1 MPEQKGSLLD
11 KIKAFFVR
19 RRKNKL
25 KKKEQERKEL
35 EEVLKNISEKVIPLG
50 TPVNVGVAVDK
61 INLNKISLRT
71 NKNVV
76 TVMKPRILE
85 PQEEKETK
93 KKNLTKQEIAE
104 ETIATMSATDLLQ
117 LRKRI
122 VENSK
127 VVVGV
132 APVIQNQIPQ
142 KQKESEPFQQT
153 KEVVQDNIAVKKD
166 VKKQTSQD
174 ISSTISVT
182 QKHVQPEQKE
192 TGYLHQPQKVVQN
205 NIGVKNGI
213 KIETSKNAQNTIL
226 EPIKVNISPAK
237 SQENSKTEKQV
248 EQEKISTKPQFQP
261 KKTNKGML
269 VKKVKSSNIRI
280 INLNNKAI
288 KPKHGNIKLKQA
300 AEQKI
305 MQQEKE
311 ISLILMRMI
320 DRNLYELA
328 YFKEELTDLTDKT
341 KEAKTKEEIEEIE
354 KRFLI
359 LKERLELVYNDFL
372 DLRQKA
378 SSAEIPN
385 EYNESF
391 SELLNKYKLDIKSDE
406 SIEQLLKGMDTK
418 FKENLNI
425 MESIVCLE
433 ESKEI
438 LGDEI
443 YTKKEDIR
451 VRDEELERSDETL
464 QKIDFIKN
472 ELDQTLESNKI
483 AIVNVIEHVNSIR
496 PEERVQ
502 YQFHVAENLM
512 RTALNFGAAFALL
525 NPNNGRLSNAYGA
538 VTMLN
543 AVRSI
548 GRIFEPERQV
558 YYVSSNDFE
567 NEILEH
573 LNDYTYINRNLDLSI
588 EEIEKLKEDFD
599 DKYIQYIDDIP
610 EIGESYRQ
618 INDLQDQ
625 LKDIKVEMR
634 LQEAVLERQIVKNN
648 QIVKSIEG

>member
-1 MPEQKGSLLD
+1 MTGQKGSLLD
-11 KIKAFFVR
+11 KIKAFFIR

-35 EEVLKNISEKVIPLG
+35 EEVLKSISEKVIPLG
-50 TPVNVGVAVDK
+50 TPVNVGIAIDK

-76 TVMKPRILE
+76 TMVKPRILE
-85 PQEEKETK
+85 QQEVEKAKEE
-93 KKNLTKQEIAE
+93 NLTNQEIAE
-104 ETIATMSATDLLQ
+104 ETIATMSAADLLQ

-127 VVVGV
+127 TVVGV
-132 APVIQNQIPQ
+132 AAPVVQ
-142 KQKESEPFQQT
+142 KQ
-153 KEVVQDNIAVKKD
+153 
-166 VKKQTSQD
+166 
-174 ISSTISVT
+174 
-182 QKHVQPEQKE
+182 VQPENKIKLPQVEENFAYSLE
-192 TGYLHQPQKVVQN
+192 TNKKQEENEQQHLKN
-205 NIGVKNGI
+205 LSKNIAKAKTDIEPN
-213 KIETSKNAQNTIL
+213 KIEKNIIL
-226 EPIKVNISPAK
+226 EPIKANTSSDKNKEKIEIK
-237 SQENSKTEKQV
+237 KQV
-248 EQEKISTKPQFQP
+248 ELEKSDTKEKQQP
-261 KKTNKGML
+261 KKTTKGML
-269 VKKVKSSNIRI
+269 VKKVKLSNIRI
-280 INLNNKAI
+280 INLNNNTI
-288 KPKHGNIKLKQA
+288 KPKTGNIKLRQVS
-300 AEQKI
+300 EQKI

-311 ISLILMRMI
+311 VSLILMRMI

-341 KEAKTKEEIEEIE
+341 KKAKTKEEIEEIE
-354 KRFLI
+354 KRFLM
-359 LKERLELVYNDFL
+359 LKERLELVYNEFL
-372 DLRQKA
+372 DLKQKA

-385 EYNESF
+385 EYNESL

-406 SIEQLLKGMDTK
+406 NIEQLLKKMDTK

-451 VRDEELERSDETL
+451 VRNEELERNNETL
-464 QKIDFIKN
+464 EKIDFIKN
-472 ELDQTLESNKI
+472 ELDRTLESNKE
-483 AIVNVIEHVNSIR
+483 AIHSVIEHVNSIR
-496 PEERVQ
+496 PEERVR
-502 YQFHVAENLM
+502 YQFNVAENLM
-512 RTALNFGAAFALL
+512 RTALNFGASFALL

-543 AVRSI
+543 AIRSI

-573 LNDYTYINRNLDLSI
+573 LNDFTYINRNLDLSI

-610 EIGESYRQ
+610 EISESYRQ

>member
-1 MPEQKGSLLD
+1 MTGQKGSLLD
-11 KIKAFFVR
+11 KIKAFFIR

-35 EEVLKNISEKVIPLG
+35 EEVLKSISEKVIPLG
-50 TPVNVGVAVDK
+50 TPVNVGIAIDK

-76 TVMKPRILE
+76 TMVKPRILE
-85 PQEEKETK
+85 QQEVEKAKEE
-93 KKNLTKQEIAE
+93 NLTNQEIAE
-104 ETIATMSATDLLQ
+104 ETIATMSAADLLQ

-127 VVVGV
+127 TVVGV
-132 APVIQNQIPQ
+132 AAPVVQ
-142 KQKESEPFQQT
+142 KQ
-153 KEVVQDNIAVKKD
+153 
-166 VKKQTSQD
+166 
-174 ISSTISVT
+174 
-182 QKHVQPEQKE
+182 VQPENKIKLPQVEENFAYSLE
-192 TGYLHQPQKVVQN
+192 TNKKQEENEQQHLKN
-205 NIGVKNGI
+205 LSKNIAKAKTDIEPN
-213 KIETSKNAQNTIL
+213 KIEKNIIL
-226 EPIKVNISPAK
+226 EPIKANTSSDKNKEKIEIK
-237 SQENSKTEKQV
+237 KQV
-248 EQEKISTKPQFQP
+248 ELEKSDTKEKQQP
-261 KKTNKGML
+261 KKTTKGML
-269 VKKVKSSNIRI
+269 VKKVKLSNIRI
-280 INLNNKAI
+280 INLNNNTI
-288 KPKHGNIKLKQA
+288 KPKTGNIKLRQVS
-300 AEQKI
+300 EQKI

-311 ISLILMRMI
+311 VSLILMRMI

-341 KEAKTKEEIEEIE
+341 KKAKTKEEIEEIE
-354 KRFLI
+354 KRFLM
-359 LKERLELVYNDFL
+359 LKERLELVYNEFL
-372 DLRQKA
+372 DLKQKA

-385 EYNESF
+385 EYNESL

-406 SIEQLLKGMDTK
+406 NIEQLLKKMDTK

-451 VRDEELERSDETL
+451 VRNEELERNNETL
-464 QKIDFIKN
+464 EKIDFIKN
-472 ELDQTLESNKI
+472 ELDRTLESNKE
-483 AIVNVIEHVNSIR
+483 AIHSVIEHVNSIR
-496 PEERVQ
+496 PEERVR
-502 YQFHVAENLM
+502 YQFNVAENLM
-512 RTALNFGAAFALL
+512 RTALNFGASFALL

-543 AVRSI
+543 AIRSI

-573 LNDYTYINRNLDLSI
+573 LNDFTYINRNLDLSI
-588 EEIEKLKEDFD
+588 EEIEKLKDDFD

-610 EIGESYRQ
+610 EISESYRQ

>member
-1 MPEQKGSLLD
+1 MTGQKGSLLD
-11 KIKAFFVR
+11 KIKAFFIR

-35 EEVLKNISEKVIPLG
+35 EEVLKSISEKVIPLG
-50 TPVNVGVAVDK
+50 TPVNVGIAIDK

-76 TVMKPRILE
+76 TMVKPRILE
-85 PQEEKETK
+85 QQEVEKAKEE
-93 KKNLTKQEIAE
+93 NLTNQEIAE
-104 ETIATMSATDLLQ
+104 ETIATMSAADLLQ

-127 VVVGV
+127 TVVGV
-132 APVIQNQIPQ
+132 AAPVVQ
-142 KQKESEPFQQT
+142 KQ
-153 KEVVQDNIAVKKD
+153 
-166 VKKQTSQD
+166 
-174 ISSTISVT
+174 
-182 QKHVQPEQKE
+182 VQPENKIKLPQVEENFAYSLE
-192 TGYLHQPQKVVQN
+192 TNKKQEENEQQHLKN
-205 NIGVKNGI
+205 LSKNIAKAKTDIEPN
-213 KIETSKNAQNTIL
+213 KIEKNIIL
-226 EPIKVNISPAK
+226 EPIKANTSSDKNKEKIEIK
-237 SQENSKTEKQV
+237 KQV
-248 EQEKISTKPQFQP
+248 ELEKSDTKEKQQP
-261 KKTNKGML
+261 KKPTKGML
-269 VKKVKSSNIRI
+269 VKKVKLSNIKI
-280 INLNNKAI
+280 INLNNNTI
-288 KPKHGNIKLKQA
+288 KPKTGNIKLRQVS
-300 AEQKI
+300 EQKI

-311 ISLILMRMI
+311 VSLILMRMI

-341 KEAKTKEEIEEIE
+341 KKAKTKEEIEEIE
-354 KRFLI
+354 KRFLM
-359 LKERLELVYNDFL
+359 LKERLELVYNEFL
-372 DLRQKA
+372 DLKQKA

-385 EYNESF
+385 EYNESL

-406 SIEQLLKGMDTK
+406 NIEQLLKKMDTK

-451 VRDEELERSDETL
+451 VRNEELERNNETL
-464 QKIDFIKN
+464 EKIDFIKN
-472 ELDQTLESNKI
+472 ELDRTLESNKE
-483 AIVNVIEHVNSIR
+483 AIHSVIEHVNSIR
-496 PEERVQ
+496 PEERVR
-502 YQFHVAENLM
+502 YQFNVAENLM
-512 RTALNFGAAFALL
+512 RTALNFGASFALL

-543 AVRSI
+543 AIRSI

-567 NEILEH
+567 NEILEN
-573 LNDYTYINRNLDLSI
+573 LNDFTYINRNLDLSI
-588 EEIEKLKEDFD
+588 EEIEKLKDDFD

-610 EIGESYRQ
+610 EISESYRQ

>member
-1 MPEQKGSLLD
+1 MTGQKGSLLD
-11 KIKAFFVR
+11 KIKAFFIR

-35 EEVLKNISEKVIPLG
+35 EEVLKSISEKVIPLG
-50 TPVNVGVAVDK
+50 TPVNVGIAIDK

-76 TVMKPRILE
+76 TMVKPRILE
-85 PQEEKETK
+85 QQEVEKTK
-93 KKNLTKQEIAE
+93 EENLTNQEIAE
-104 ETIATMSATDLLQ
+104 ETIATMGAADLLQ

-127 VVVGV
+127 TVVGV
-132 APVIQNQIPQ
+132 APVAQ
-142 KQKESEPFQQT
+142 KQ
-153 KEVVQDNIAVKKD
+153 
-166 VKKQTSQD
+166 
-174 ISSTISVT
+174 
-182 QKHVQPEQKE
+182 VQPE
-192 TGYLHQPQKVVQN
+192 N
-205 NIGVKNGI
+205 
-213 KIETSKNAQNTIL
+213 KIELPQVEENFIYSLETNKKQEENEQQHLKELSKNSAKAKTDIEPNKIERNIIL
-226 EPIKVNISPAK
+226 EPIKANTYSTKNKEKIEIK
-237 SQENSKTEKQV
+237 KQV
-248 EQEKISTKPQFQP
+248 EQEKSDTKTQQQS
-261 KKTNKGML
+261 KKTAKGML
-269 VKKVKSSNIRI
+269 VKKVNLSNIRI

-288 KPKHGNIKLKQA
+288 KPKTGNIKLRQA
-300 AEQKI
+300 SEQKI

-311 ISLILMRMI
+311 VSLILMRMI

-328 YFKEELTDLTDKT
+328 YFKEELTNLTDKT

-359 LKERLELVYNDFL
+359 LKERLELVYNEFL
-372 DLRQKA
+372 DLKQKA
-378 SSAEIPN
+378 SSAELQN
-385 EYNESF
+385 EYNESL

-406 SIEQLLKGMDTK
+406 NIEQLLKGMDTK

-451 VRDEELERSDETL
+451 VRDEELERNNETL
-464 QKIDFIKN
+464 EKIDFIKN
-472 ELDQTLESNKI
+472 ELDQTLESNKE
-483 AIVNVIEHVNSIR
+483 AIHSVIEHVNSIR
-496 PEERVQ
+496 PEERVR
-502 YQFHVAENLM
+502 YQFNVAENLM
-512 RTALNFGAAFALL
+512 RTALNFGASFALL

-543 AVRSI
+543 AIRSI

-573 LNDYTYINRNLDLSI
+573 LNDFTYINRNLDLSI
-588 EEIEKLKEDFD
+588 EEIEKLKDDFD

-634 LQEAVLERQIVKNN
+634 LQEEVLERQIVKNN

>member
-1 MPEQKGSLLD
+1 MTGQKGSLLD
-11 KIKAFFVR
+11 KIKAFFIR

-35 EEVLKNISEKVIPLG
+35 EEVLKSISEKVIPLG
-50 TPVNVGVAVDK
+50 TPVNVGIAIDK

-76 TVMKPRILE
+76 TMVKPRILE
-85 PQEEKETK
+85 QQEVEKAKEE
-93 KKNLTKQEIAE
+93 NLTNQEIAE
-104 ETIATMSATDLLQ
+104 ETIATMSAADLLQ

-127 VVVGV
+127 TVVGV
-132 APVIQNQIPQ
+132 AAPVVQ
-142 KQKESEPFQQT
+142 KQ
-153 KEVVQDNIAVKKD
+153 
-166 VKKQTSQD
+166 
-174 ISSTISVT
+174 
-182 QKHVQPEQKE
+182 VQPENKIKLSQVEENFAYSLE
-192 TGYLHQPQKVVQN
+192 TNKKQEENEQQHLKN
-205 NIGVKNGI
+205 LSKNIAKAKTDIEPN
-213 KIETSKNAQNTIL
+213 KIEKNIIL
-226 EPIKVNISPAK
+226 EPIKANTSSDKNKEKIEIK
-237 SQENSKTEKQV
+237 KQV
-248 EQEKISTKPQFQP
+248 ELEKSDTKEKQQP
-261 KKTNKGML
+261 KKTTKGML
-269 VKKVKSSNIRI
+269 VKKVKLSNIRI
-280 INLNNKAI
+280 INLNNNTI
-288 KPKHGNIKLKQA
+288 KPKTGNIKLRQVS
-300 AEQKI
+300 EQKI

-311 ISLILMRMI
+311 VSLILMRMI

-341 KEAKTKEEIEEIE
+341 KKAKTKEEIEEIE
-354 KRFLI
+354 KRFLM
-359 LKERLELVYNDFL
+359 LKERLELVYNEFL
-372 DLRQKA
+372 DLKQKA

-385 EYNESF
+385 EYNESL

-406 SIEQLLKGMDTK
+406 NIEQLLKKMDTK

-451 VRDEELERSDETL
+451 VRNEELERNNETL
-464 QKIDFIKN
+464 EKIDFIKN
-472 ELDQTLESNKI
+472 ELDRTLESNKE
-483 AIVNVIEHVNSIR
+483 AIHSVIEHVNSIR
-496 PEERVQ
+496 PEERVR
-502 YQFHVAENLM
+502 YQFNVAENLM
-512 RTALNFGAAFALL
+512 RTALNFGASFALL

-543 AVRSI
+543 AIRSI
-548 GRIFEPERQV
+548 GRIFEPERQL

-573 LNDYTYINRNLDLSI
+573 LNDFTYINRNLDLSI
-588 EEIEKLKEDFD
+588 EEIEKLKDDFD

-610 EIGESYRQ
+610 EISESYRQ

-625 LKDIKVEMR
+625 LKDIKVEMH

>member
-1 MPEQKGSLLD
+1 MTGQKGSLLD
-11 KIKAFFVR
+11 KIKAFFIR

-35 EEVLKNISEKVIPLG
+35 EEVLKSISEKVIPLG
-50 TPVNVGVAVDK
+50 TPVNVGIAIDK

-76 TVMKPRILE
+76 TMVKPRILE
-85 PQEEKETK
+85 QQEVEKTK
-93 KKNLTKQEIAE
+93 EENLTNQEIAE
-104 ETIATMSATDLLQ
+104 ETIATMGAADLLQ

-127 VVVGV
+127 TVVGV
-132 APVIQNQIPQ
+132 APVAQ
-142 KQKESEPFQQT
+142 KQ
-153 KEVVQDNIAVKKD
+153 
-166 VKKQTSQD
+166 
-174 ISSTISVT
+174 
-182 QKHVQPEQKE
+182 VQPE
-192 TGYLHQPQKVVQN
+192 N
-205 NIGVKNGI
+205 
-213 KIETSKNAQNTIL
+213 KIELPQVEENFIYSLETNKKQEENEQQHLKELSNNSAKAKTDIEPNKIERNIIL
-226 EPIKVNISPAK
+226 EPIKANTYSTKNKGKIEIK
-237 SQENSKTEKQV
+237 KQV
-248 EQEKISTKPQFQP
+248 EQEKSDTKTQQQS
-261 KKTNKGML
+261 KKTAKGML
-269 VKKVKSSNIRI
+269 VKKVNLSNIRI

-288 KPKHGNIKLKQA
+288 KPKTGNIKLRQA
-300 AEQKI
+300 SEQKI

-311 ISLILMRMI
+311 VSLILMRMI

-359 LKERLELVYNDFL
+359 LKERLELVYNEFL
-372 DLRQKA
+372 DLKQKA
-378 SSAEIPN
+378 SSAELPN
-385 EYNESF
+385 EYNESL

-406 SIEQLLKGMDTK
+406 NIEQLLKGMDTK

-451 VRDEELERSDETL
+451 VRDEELERNNETL
-464 QKIDFIKN
+464 EKIDFIKN
-472 ELDQTLESNKI
+472 ELDQTLESNKE
-483 AIVNVIEHVNSIR
+483 AIHSVIEHVNSIR
-496 PEERVQ
+496 PEERVR
-502 YQFHVAENLM
+502 YQFNVAENLM
-512 RTALNFGAAFALL
+512 RTALNFGASFALL

-543 AVRSI
+543 AIRSI

-573 LNDYTYINRNLDLSI
+573 LNDFTYINRNLDLSI
-588 EEIEKLKEDFD
+588 EEIEKLKDDFD

-634 LQEAVLERQIVKNN
+634 LQEEVLERQIVKNN

>member
-1 MPEQKGSLLD
+1 MTGQKGSLLD
-11 KIKAFFVR
+11 KIKAFFIR

-35 EEVLKNISEKVIPLG
+35 EEVLKSISEKVIPLG
-50 TPVNVGVAVDK
+50 TPVNVGIAIDK

-76 TVMKPRILE
+76 TMVKPRILE
-85 PQEEKETK
+85 QQEVEKAKEE
-93 KKNLTKQEIAE
+93 NLTNQEIAE
-104 ETIATMSATDLLQ
+104 ETIATMSAADLLQ

-127 VVVGV
+127 TVVGV
-132 APVIQNQIPQ
+132 APVVQ
-142 KQKESEPFQQT
+142 KQ
-153 KEVVQDNIAVKKD
+153 
-166 VKKQTSQD
+166 
-174 ISSTISVT
+174 
-182 QKHVQPEQKE
+182 VQPENKIKLPQVEENFAYSLE
-192 TGYLHQPQKVVQN
+192 TNKKQEENEQQHLKN
-205 NIGVKNGI
+205 LSKNIAKAKTDIEPN
-213 KIETSKNAQNTIL
+213 KIERNIIL
-226 EPIKVNISPAK
+226 EPIKANTYSDKNKEKIETK
-237 SQENSKTEKQV
+237 KQV
-248 EQEKISTKPQFQP
+248 ELEKSDTKEKQQP
-261 KKTNKGML
+261 KKTTKGML
-269 VKKVKSSNIRI
+269 VKKVKLSNIRI
-280 INLNNKAI
+280 INLNNNSI
-288 KPKHGNIKLKQA
+288 KPKTGNIKLRQVS
-300 AEQKI
+300 EQKI

-311 ISLILMRMI
+311 VSLILMRMI

-341 KEAKTKEEIEEIE
+341 KKAKTKEEIEEIE
-354 KRFLI
+354 KRFLM
-359 LKERLELVYNDFL
+359 LKERLELVYNEFL
-372 DLRQKA
+372 DLKQKA

-385 EYNESF
+385 EYNESL

-406 SIEQLLKGMDTK
+406 NIEQLLKKMDTK

-451 VRDEELERSDETL
+451 VRNEELERNNETL
-464 QKIDFIKN
+464 EKIDFIKN
-472 ELDQTLESNKI
+472 ELDRTLESNKE
-483 AIVNVIEHVNSIR
+483 AIHSVIEHVNSIR
-496 PEERVQ
+496 PEERVR
-502 YQFHVAENLM
+502 YQFNVAENLM
-512 RTALNFGAAFALL
+512 RTALNFGASFALL

-543 AVRSI
+543 AIRSI

-573 LNDYTYINRNLDLSI
+573 LNDFTYINRNLDLSI
-588 EEIEKLKEDFD
+588 EEIEKLKDDFD

-610 EIGESYRQ
+610 EISESYRQ

-625 LKDIKVEMR
+625 LKDIKVEMH

>member
-1 MPEQKGSLLD
+1 MTGQKGSLLD
-11 KIKAFFVR
+11 KIKAFFIR

-35 EEVLKNISEKVIPLG
+35 EEVLKSISEKVIPLG
-50 TPVNVGVAVDK
+50 TPVNVGIAIDK

-76 TVMKPRILE
+76 TMVKPRILE
-85 PQEEKETK
+85 QQEVEKAKEE
-93 KKNLTKQEIAE
+93 NLTNQEIAE
-104 ETIATMSATDLLQ
+104 ETIATMSAADLLQ

-127 VVVGV
+127 TVVGV
-132 APVIQNQIPQ
+132 AAPVVQ
-142 KQKESEPFQQT
+142 KQVQQENKIKLPQVEENFAYNLET
-153 KEVVQDNIAVKKD
+153 NKKQEENEQQHLKNLSKNIAKAK
-166 VKKQTSQD
+166 TD
-174 ISSTISVT
+174 IE
-182 QKHVQPEQKE
+182 P
-192 TGYLHQPQKVVQN
+192 N
-205 NIGVKNGI
+205 
-213 KIETSKNAQNTIL
+213 KIEKNIIL
-226 EPIKVNISPAK
+226 EPIKANTSSDKNKEKIEIK
-237 SQENSKTEKQV
+237 KQV
-248 EQEKISTKPQFQP
+248 ELEKSDTKEKQQP
-261 KKTNKGML
+261 KKTTKGML
-269 VKKVKSSNIRI
+269 VKKVKLSNIRI
-280 INLNNKAI
+280 INLNNNTI
-288 KPKHGNIKLKQA
+288 KPKTGNIKLRQVS
-300 AEQKI
+300 EQKI

-311 ISLILMRMI
+311 VSLILMRMI

-341 KEAKTKEEIEEIE
+341 KKAKTKEEIEEIE
-354 KRFLI
+354 KRFLM
-359 LKERLELVYNDFL
+359 LKERLELVYNEFL
-372 DLRQKA
+372 DLKQKA

-385 EYNESF
+385 EYNESL

-406 SIEQLLKGMDTK
+406 NIEQLLKKMDTK

-451 VRDEELERSDETL
+451 VRNEELERNNETL
-464 QKIDFIKN
+464 EKIDFIKN
-472 ELDQTLESNKI
+472 ELDRTLESNKE
-483 AIVNVIEHVNSIR
+483 AIHSVIEHVNSIR
-496 PEERVQ
+496 PEERVR
-502 YQFHVAENLM
+502 YQFNVAENLM
-512 RTALNFGAAFALL
+512 RTALNFGASFALL

-543 AVRSI
+543 AIRSI

-573 LNDYTYINRNLDLSI
+573 LNDFTYINRNLDLSI
-588 EEIEKLKEDFD
+588 EEIEKLKDDFD

-610 EIGESYRQ
+610 EISESYRQ

-625 LKDIKVEMR
+625 LKDIKVEMH

>member
-1 MPEQKGSLLD
+1 MTGQKGSLLD
-11 KIKAFFVR
+11 KIKAFFIR

-35 EEVLKNISEKVIPLG
+35 EEVLKSISEKVIPLG
-50 TPVNVGVAVDK
+50 TPVNVGIAIDK

-76 TVMKPRILE
+76 TIVKPRILE
-85 PQEEKETK
+85 QQEVEKAKEE
-93 KKNLTKQEIAE
+93 NLTNQEIAE
-104 ETIATMSATDLLQ
+104 ETIATMSASDLLQ

-127 VVVGV
+127 TVVGV
-132 APVIQNQIPQ
+132 APVVQ
-142 KQKESEPFQQT
+142 KQ
-153 KEVVQDNIAVKKD
+153 
-166 VKKQTSQD
+166 
-174 ISSTISVT
+174 
-182 QKHVQPEQKE
+182 VQPENKIKLPQVEENFAYSLE
-192 TGYLHQPQKVVQN
+192 TNKKQEENEQQHLKN
-205 NIGVKNGI
+205 LSKNIAKAKTDIEPN
-213 KIETSKNAQNTIL
+213 KIERNIIL
-226 EPIKVNISPAK
+226 EPIKANTSFDKNKEKIETK
-237 SQENSKTEKQV
+237 KQV
-248 EQEKISTKPQFQP
+248 ELEKSDTKAQQQP
-261 KKTNKGML
+261 KKTTKGML
-269 VKKVKSSNIRI
+269 VKKVKLSNIRI
-280 INLNNKAI
+280 INLNNNTI
-288 KPKHGNIKLKQA
+288 KPKTGNIKLRQVS
-300 AEQKI
+300 EQKI

-311 ISLILMRMI
+311 VSLILMRMI

-341 KEAKTKEEIEEIE
+341 KKAKTKEEIEEIE
-354 KRFLI
+354 KRFLM
-359 LKERLELVYNDFL
+359 LKERLELVYNEFL
-372 DLRQKA
+372 DLKQKA

-385 EYNESF
+385 EYNESL

-406 SIEQLLKGMDTK
+406 NIEQLLKKMDTK

-451 VRDEELERSDETL
+451 VRNEELERNNETL
-464 QKIDFIKN
+464 EKIDFIKN
-472 ELDQTLESNKI
+472 ELDRTLESNKE
-483 AIVNVIEHVNSIR
+483 AIHSVIEHVNSIR
-496 PEERVQ
+496 PEERVR
-502 YQFHVAENLM
+502 YQFNVAENLM
-512 RTALNFGAAFALL
+512 RTALNFGASFALL

-543 AVRSI
+543 AIRSI

-573 LNDYTYINRNLDLSI
+573 LNDFTYINRNLDLSI

-610 EIGESYRQ
+610 EISESYRQ

>member
-1 MPEQKGSLLD
+1 MTGQKGSLLD
-11 KIKAFFVR
+11 KIKAFFIR

-35 EEVLKNISEKVIPLG
+35 EEILKSISEKVIPLG
-50 TPVNVGVAVDK
+50 TPVNVGIAIDK

-76 TVMKPRILE
+76 TMVKPRILE
-85 PQEEKETK
+85 QQEVEKAKEE
-93 KKNLTKQEIAE
+93 NLTNQEIAE
-104 ETIATMSATDLLQ
+104 ETIATMSAADLLQ

-127 VVVGV
+127 TVVGV
-132 APVIQNQIPQ
+132 AAPVVQ
-142 KQKESEPFQQT
+142 KQ
-153 KEVVQDNIAVKKD
+153 
-166 VKKQTSQD
+166 
-174 ISSTISVT
+174 
-182 QKHVQPEQKE
+182 VQPENKIKLSQVEENFAYSLE
-192 TGYLHQPQKVVQN
+192 TNKKQEENEQQHLKN
-205 NIGVKNGI
+205 LSKNIAKAKTDIEPN
-213 KIETSKNAQNTIL
+213 KIEKNIIL
-226 EPIKVNISPAK
+226 EPIKANTSSDKNKEKIEIK
-237 SQENSKTEKQV
+237 KQV
-248 EQEKISTKPQFQP
+248 ELEKSDTKEKQQP
-261 KKTNKGML
+261 KKPTKGML
-269 VKKVKSSNIRI
+269 VKKVKLSNIKI
-280 INLNNKAI
+280 INLNNNTI
-288 KPKHGNIKLKQA
+288 KPKTGNIKLRQVS
-300 AEQKI
+300 EQKI

-311 ISLILMRMI
+311 VSLILMRMI

-341 KEAKTKEEIEEIE
+341 KKAKTKEEIEEIE
-354 KRFLI
+354 KRFLM
-359 LKERLELVYNDFL
+359 LKERLELVYNEFL
-372 DLRQKA
+372 DLKQKA

-385 EYNESF
+385 EYNESL

-406 SIEQLLKGMDTK
+406 NIEQLLKKMDTK

-451 VRDEELERSDETL
+451 VRNEELERNNETL
-464 QKIDFIKN
+464 EKIDFIKN
-472 ELDQTLESNKI
+472 ELDRTLESNKE
-483 AIVNVIEHVNSIR
+483 AIHSVIEHVNSIR
-496 PEERVQ
+496 PEERVR
-502 YQFHVAENLM
+502 YQFNVAENLM
-512 RTALNFGAAFALL
+512 RTALNFGASFALL

-543 AVRSI
+543 AIRSI

-573 LNDYTYINRNLDLSI
+573 LNDFTYINRNLDLSI
-588 EEIEKLKEDFD
+588 EEIEKLKDDFD

-610 EIGESYRQ
+610 EISESYRQ

>member
-1 MPEQKGSLLD
+1 MTGQKGSLLD
-11 KIKAFFVR
+11 KIKAFFIR

-35 EEVLKNISEKVIPLG
+35 EEVLKSISEKVIPLG
-50 TPVNVGVAVDK
+50 TPVNVGIAIDK

-76 TVMKPRILE
+76 TMVKPRILE
-85 PQEEKETK
+85 QQEVEKAKEE
-93 KKNLTKQEIAE
+93 NLTNQEIAE
-104 ETIATMSATDLLQ
+104 ETIATMSVADLLQ

-127 VVVGV
+127 TVVGV
-132 APVIQNQIPQ
+132 AAPVVQ
-142 KQKESEPFQQT
+142 KQ
-153 KEVVQDNIAVKKD
+153 
-166 VKKQTSQD
+166 
-174 ISSTISVT
+174 
-182 QKHVQPEQKE
+182 VQPENKIKLPQVEENFAYSLE
-192 TGYLHQPQKVVQN
+192 TNKKQEENEQQHLKN
-205 NIGVKNGI
+205 LSKNIAKAKTDIEPN
-213 KIETSKNAQNTIL
+213 KIEKNIIL
-226 EPIKVNISPAK
+226 EPIKANTSSDKNKEKIEIK
-237 SQENSKTEKQV
+237 KQV
-248 EQEKISTKPQFQP
+248 ELEKSDTKEKQQP
-261 KKTNKGML
+261 KKTTKGML
-269 VKKVKSSNIRI
+269 VKKVKLSNIRI
-280 INLNNKAI
+280 INLNNNTI
-288 KPKHGNIKLKQA
+288 KPKTGNIKLRQVS
-300 AEQKI
+300 EQKI

-311 ISLILMRMI
+311 VSLILMRMI

-341 KEAKTKEEIEEIE
+341 KKAKTKEEIEEIE
-354 KRFLI
+354 KRFLM
-359 LKERLELVYNDFL
+359 LKERLELVYNEFL
-372 DLRQKA
+372 DLKQKA

-385 EYNESF
+385 EYNESL

-406 SIEQLLKGMDTK
+406 NIEQLLKKMDTK

-451 VRDEELERSDETL
+451 VRNEELERNNETL
-464 QKIDFIKN
+464 EKIDFIKN
-472 ELDQTLESNKI
+472 ELDRTLESNKE
-483 AIVNVIEHVNSIR
+483 AIHSVIEHVNSIR
-496 PEERVQ
+496 PEERVR
-502 YQFHVAENLM
+502 YQFNVAENLM
-512 RTALNFGAAFALL
+512 RTALNFGASFALL

-543 AVRSI
+543 AIRSI

-573 LNDYTYINRNLDLSI
+573 LNDFTYINRNLDLSI
-588 EEIEKLKEDFD
+588 EEIEKLKDDFD

-610 EIGESYRQ
+610 EISESYRQ